1 VWSSF
6 RLGRIAG
13 IEFGA
18 NWSWLVV
25 FALIVWTLASG
36 VFPSTNPGLS
46 KTTHIAMAIVAAFLF
61 FLSLLLH
68 EFGHALQARREGI
81 EIDGI
86 TLWLFGGVARFKGSF
101 RSAGA
106 EFRVAIA
113 GPLVSL
119 ALGVLFVLIALING
133 IPSAVDGVVTW
144 LGYINLTLLVFNLI
158 PAPPLD
164 GGRVLHAALWRWRD
178 DYVWATRVAANV
190 GRGFGYL
197 LIAGGI
203 AMFVFQSSFS
213 GAWLAFL
220 GWFLLNAATGEAR
233 YLLTQQALSG
243 LRVRD
248 VMTRNPIVVIPDAT
262 LGEFMDSVM
271 LSRRHTTYPVVEDG
285 RPLGLLPFRC
295 VASVPR
301 SEWDSRHVRDCLIP
315 LDEVPVLREGE
326 DAADA
331 VAELSQSAGGHGL
344 VVSNGGLTG
353 IISTSDLARA
363 LQARRRRDAPA
374 RDVTTTGTR

>member
-1 VWSSF
+1 MGSSV
-6 RLGRIAG
+6 RIGRIAG
-13 IEFGA
+13 IEFGV

-25 FALIVWTLASG
+25 FALIVWTLASAI
-36 VFPSTNPGLS
+36 FPSTNPGLS
-46 KTTHIAMAIVAAFLF
+46 KGTHIAMAIVAAFLF
-61 FLSLLLH
+61 FSSLLLH

-86 TLWLFGGVARFKGSF
+86 TLWLFGGVARFKGLF
-101 RSAGA
+101 KSAGA

-119 ALGVLFVLIALING
+119 ALGVSFVLFALING
-133 IPSAVDGVVTW
+133 IPSAVDGVVAW
-144 LGYINLTLLVFNLI
+144 LGYINLSLLVFNLI

-164 GGRVLHAALWRWRD
+164 GGRVLHSALWQWRGD
-178 DYVWATRVAANV
+178 FVWATRVAANF

-203 AMFVFQSSFS
+203 AMLIFESSFS

-220 GWFLLNAATGEAR
+220 GWFLLNAATAEGR

-248 VMTRNPIVVIPDAT
+248 VMTSDPVVVSPDIT
-262 LGEFMDSVM
+262 LAEFMDTIAFSQ
-271 LSRRHTTYPVVEDG
+271 RHTTYPVVENG
-285 RPLGLLPFRC
+285 KAVGLLPFRC
-295 VASVPR
+295 VANVPR
-301 SEWDSRHVRDCLIP
+301 GEWEVKRVRDCLIP
-315 LDEVPVLREGE
+315 LDDVPVLGEGE
-326 DAADA
+326 EAVDAL
-331 VAELSQSAGGHGL
+331 AELSQSDGGHGL
-344 VVSNGGLTG
+344 VVSNGGLAG

-363 LQARRRRDAPA
+363 LEARRRRSAPA
-374 RDVTTTGTR
+374 SV

>member
-1 VWSSF
+1 VGSSV

-13 IEFGA
+13 IEFGV

-25 FALIVWTLASG
+25 FALIVWTLAAG
-36 VFPSTNPGLS
+36 IFPSTNPGLS
-46 KTTHIAMAIVAAFLF
+46 KATHIAMAIVAAFFF
-61 FLSLLLH
+61 FLSILLH
-68 EFGHALQARREGI
+68 EFGHAFQARREGI

-101 RSAGA
+101 RTAGA
-106 EFRVAIA
+106 EFRVAVA

-119 ALGVLFVLIALING
+119 ALGVLFVLIALIPG
-133 IPSAVDGVVTW
+133 SPSAVDGVVSW

-164 GGRVLHAALWRWRD
+164 GGRVLHAALWSSRGD
-178 DYVWATRVAANV
+178 FAWATRVAANV

-197 LIAGGI
+197 LIALGV
-203 AMFVFQSSFS
+203 AMFVFQGSFS

-220 GWFLLNAATGEAR
+220 GWFLLTAATAEAR

-248 VMTRNPIVVIPDAT
+248 VMTPDPVAVSPDTT
-262 LGEFMDSVM
+262 LGEFMDKIM
-271 LSRRHTTYPVVEDG
+271 FSRRHTTYPVVEG
-285 RPLGLLPFRC
+285 GKPVGLLPFRC

-301 SEWDSRHVRDCLIP
+301 DEWDTRRVRDCLIS
-315 LDEVPVLREGE
+315 LDEVPVLRENE
-326 DAADA
+326 DAVDA
-331 VAELSQSAGGHGL
+331 LAELSQSAGGHGL
-344 VVSNGGLTG
+344 VVSNGGLAG
-353 IISTSDLARA
+353 IVSTSDLARA
-363 LQARRRRDAPA
+363 LEARRPRRTPA
-374 RDVTTTGTR
+374 RA

>member
-1 VWSSF
+1 MGSSV
-6 RLGRIAG
+6 RIGRIAG
-13 IEFGA
+13 IEFGV

-25 FALIVWTLASG
+25 FALIVWTLASAI
-36 VFPSTNPGLS
+36 FPSTNPGLS
-46 KTTHIAMAIVAAFLF
+46 KGTHIAMAIVAAFLF
-61 FLSLLLH
+61 FSSLLLH

-101 RSAGA
+101 KSAGA

-119 ALGVLFVLIALING
+119 ALGVSFVLFALING
-133 IPSAVDGVVTW
+133 IPSAVDGVVAW
-144 LGYINLTLLVFNLI
+144 LGYINLSLLVFNLI

-164 GGRVLHAALWRWRD
+164 GGRVLHSALWQWRGD
-178 DYVWATRVAANV
+178 FVWATRVAANF

-203 AMFVFQSSFS
+203 AMLIFESSFS

-220 GWFLLNAATGEAR
+220 GWFLLNAATAEGR

-248 VMTRNPIVVIPDAT
+248 VMTSDPVAVSPDIT
-262 LGEFMDSVM
+262 LAEFMDTIAFSQ
-271 LSRRHTTYPVVEDG
+271 RHTTYPVVENG
-285 RPLGLLPFRC
+285 KAVGLLPFRC
-295 VASVPR
+295 VANVPR
-301 SEWDSRHVRDCLIP
+301 GEWEVKRVRDCLIP
-315 LDEVPVLREGE
+315 LDDVPVLGEGE
-326 DAADA
+326 EAVDAL
-331 VAELSQSAGGHGL
+331 AELSQSDGGHGL
-344 VVSNGGLTG
+344 VVSNGGLAG

-363 LQARRRRDAPA
+363 LEARRRRSAPA
-374 RDVTTTGTR
+374 SV

>member
-1 VWSSF
+1 MGSSV
-6 RLGRIAG
+6 RIGRIAG
-13 IEFGA
+13 IEFGV

-25 FALIVWTLASG
+25 FALIVWTLASAI
-36 VFPSTNPGLS
+36 FPSTNPGLS
-46 KTTHIAMAIVAAFLF
+46 KGTHIAMAIVAAFLF
-61 FLSLLLH
+61 FSSLLLH

-101 RSAGA
+101 KTAGA

-119 ALGVLFVLIALING
+119 ALGVFFALIALING
-133 IPSAVDGVVTW
+133 IPSAVDGVVAW
-144 LGYINLTLLVFNLI
+144 LGYINLSLLVFNLI

-164 GGRVLHAALWRWRD
+164 GGRVLHSALWQWRGD
-178 DYVWATRVAANV
+178 FVWATRVAANF

-203 AMFVFQSSFS
+203 AMFVFESSFS

-220 GWFLLNAATGEAR
+220 GWFLLNAATAEAR

-248 VMTRNPIVVIPDAT
+248 VMTSDPVVVSPDIT
-262 LGEFMDSVM
+262 LAEFMDTIAFSQ
-271 LSRRHTTYPVVEDG
+271 RHTTYPVVENG
-285 RPLGLLPFRC
+285 KAVGLLPFRC
-295 VASVPR
+295 VANVPR
-301 SEWDSRHVRDCLIP
+301 VEWEVRRVRDCLIP
-315 LDEVPVLREGE
+315 LDDVPVLREGE
-326 DAADA
+326 EAVDAL
-331 VAELSQSAGGHGL
+331 AELSQSDGGHGL
-344 VVSNGGLTG
+344 VVSNGGLAG

-363 LQARRRRDAPA
+363 LEARRRRSAPA
-374 RDVTTTGTR
+374 SV